1 MFFFKNYK
9 TIIIVALIVL
19 VALLTLSYNAKQERG
34 AGFLRKTILEA
45 AAPVQGA
52 LNSAVKSVS
61 NAWQRYI
68 RLVGLEKENRI
79 LQSRVNELQA
89 ELILYQESF
98 LEAERL
104 KNLLSLQKELNYT
117 FVAARV
123 IGREQAGLA
132 KTILINKGSAHGL
145 REGMPVIAHPGVV
158 GRLIQV
164 TWHASKVMLLIDES
178 SNVDAIVQRTRTQ
191 GIIRGAGSGGCV
203 LKYISKMHDVKNGDA
218 IVTSGIGGIF
228 PKGLLIGVVSNVARQ
243 EAGLFLKINIAP
255 AIDFSRLEEVSVIV
269 AAGDEKG

>member
-1 MFFFKNYK
+1 MFFFNNYK
-9 TIIIVALIVL
+9 SIIIAAIIVL
-19 VALLTLSYNAKQERG
+19 VALLILSYNAKQERG
-34 AGFLRKTILEA
+34 AGFLRKTVLEV

-52 LNSAVKSVS
+52 LSSGVKSIG
-61 NAWQRYI
+61 NAWQHYI
-68 RLVGLEKENRI
+68 RLVGLEKENKI
-79 LQSRVNELQA
+79 LQNRVNELKA
-89 ELILYQESF
+89 ELILYKEGF

-104 KNLLSLQKELNYT
+104 KNLLSLQKEMNYKL
-117 FVAARV
+117 VAARV
-123 IGREQAGLA
+123 IGREQVALA

-145 REGMPVIAHPGVV
+145 QEGMPVVAHPGVV

-164 TWHASKVMLLIDES
+164 SWHASKVMLLIDES

-191 GIIRGAGSGGCV
+191 GIIRGAGSRGCV
-203 LKYISKMHDVKNGDA
+203 LKYISKTHDVKNGDT

-228 PKGLLIGVVSNVARQ
+228 HKGLLIGTVSNVDRQ
-243 EAGLFLKINIAP
+243 EAGLFLKINVAP